1 MHYFASL
8 NTNYVCRSIMEIDDD
23 TYNANVENGYAYEN
37 EYCIAIE
44 TNDTSLIYTKKYIN
58 GEWVDALPSESELP
72 LDTRLVHLPDDKWLS
87 NALGELATLSTTDK
101 TSLVNAVNECFLYA
115 NNGKEA
121 IAEAIIGV
129 DDSITIPD
137 GATFAQLATL
147 IGQLGGLQVVNG
159 SMSEITPPESI
170 AQETGF
176 QPKLVIIYNV
186 GTGTANVNVG
196 LYVSSSLLGS
206 QVSDSYY
213 GLGGTLTR
221 YNYPF
226 TITETGFTFANH
238 GACTNLKWLAMG

>member
-1 MHYFASL
+1 MYYAQITGDTGICYNITESDTEINDSL
-8 NTNYVCRSIMEIDDD
+8 FILLDSYDESYLFR
-23 TYNANVENGYAYEN
+23 
-37 EYCIAIE
+37 
-44 TNDTSLIYTKKYIN
+44 KKYVN
-58 GEWVDALPSESELP
+58 GEWVDTTTAEAMQYNGHHVGIYNEWLDNYLGDKSE
-72 LDTRLVHLPDDKWLS
+72 
-87 NALGELATLSTTDK
+87 LSTTDK

-137 GATFAQLATL
+137 GATFAQLAEL
-147 IGQLGGLQVVNG
+147 IGQLGGLQIANG
-159 SMSEITPPESI
+159 TMSEITTPESI

-176 QPKLVIIYNV
+176 QPKLVILYNV
-186 GTGTANVNVG
+186 GSGTSNINVG
-196 LYVSSSLLGS
+196 LYVASSLLGS

-221 YNYPF
+221 YTYPF

-238 GACTNLKWLAMG
+238 GACTNLKWIAMG